1 MLFSSPKWGFLT
13 ILVLAI
19 SCNIPKEEE
28 VSKIVEVYKT
38 YPLPEDCTFSFD
50 YCDTCFL
57 LEDVIQWEESR
68 GAKPV
73 VFDKNSFDISMN
85 LQYGDANYR
94 GLNAFMYNYEG
105 YVAFFYQD
113 TSSFIKEIT
122 IYDIGEYKNESSGKK
137 VKYVWYF
144 RKKYFFRSLYLEQ
157 HLYSNAFVLEGRK
170 SVRQIDTF
178 PIINNI
184 KVKDFKPFNFQELKT
199 NYFCLMANFEKKYN
213 MELQIL
219 SSSSKGDA
227 LARGMKINFV
237 VPGTTPVGEVDI
249 YSPWNNKYLG
259 ASNLSIDDSLKV
271 FANIFASF
279 NLSEKNRFTKNAG
292 ITWSNENFSIGLS
305 LTINQNDGS
314 PLKKKL
320 EKATR

>member
-19 SCNIPKEEE
+19 SCNIPREEE
-28 VSKIVEVYKT
+28 VRKKVVVDKVY
-38 YPLPEDCTFSFD
+38 PSPDECTFNFD

-57 LEDVIQWEESR
+57 LEEIIEWEESR

-73 VFDKNSFDISMN
+73 EFDQNSFDISMN
-85 LQYGDANYR
+85 LRYGDINHQDLGYIMR
-94 GLNAFMYNYEG
+94 NHEQ

-113 TSSFIKEIT
+113 SNTFIKEIV
-122 IYDIGEYKNESSGKK
+122 IYNLDKYKNKTSEKEIINARSI
-137 VKYVWYF
+137 Y
-144 RKKYFFRSLYLEQ
+144 KKYFFRSLYLEQ
-157 HLYSNAFVLEGRK
+157 HLYSNAFVLEERK
-170 SVRQIDTF
+170 SVHQPDTSL
-178 PIINNI
+178 IVNNI

-199 NYFCLMANFEKKYN
+199 NYFCLLANFEEKYN
-213 MELQIL
+213 MELQLLPDNFKEDTLTRGLFFDFMIPGV
-219 SSSSKGDA
+219 SESRP
-227 LARGMKINFV
+227 ARG
-237 VPGTTPVGEVDI
+237 
-249 YSPWNNKYLG
+249 NNRYLG
-259 ASNLSIDDSLKV
+259 ASNLAIDDSLKILV
-271 FANIFASF
+271 NIFASF

-292 ITWSNENFSIGLS
+292 ITWNNENFSIGLS